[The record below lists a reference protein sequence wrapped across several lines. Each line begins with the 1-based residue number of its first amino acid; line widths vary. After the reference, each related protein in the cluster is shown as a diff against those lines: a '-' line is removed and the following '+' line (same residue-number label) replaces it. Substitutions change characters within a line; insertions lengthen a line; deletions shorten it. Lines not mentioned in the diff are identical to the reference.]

1 MLMNTTSCWNMSWP
15 RAIPQNVLMNSSALC
30 VHNSSVNIRR
40 VYTTNLRTG
49 LTPGTKIKWPTPRTG
64 TRSHEHSGIPV
75 PIHMSIQRSW
85 YPFTRAFRDPGSRS
99 HEHSGIPVPI
109 HMSIQR
115 SRFRD
120 PFTRSPVPVHTS
132 IQGSRSS
139 LSVLWFPD
147 AM

>member
-1 MLMNTTSCWNMSWP
+1 
-15 RAIPQNVLMNSSALC
+15 MNSSALC
-30 VHNSSVNIRR
+30 VHNSSVNLRR

-64 TRSHEHSGIPV
+64 TCSHKHSGIPV

-85 YPFTRAFRDPGSRS
+85 YLFTRAFRDPGSCS

-115 SRFRD
+115 SRF
-120 PFTRSPVPVHTS
+120 PFTRAFRDPGTHSHEHSEIPVPIHTS
-132 IQGSRSS
+132 IQGSRYP
-139 LSVLWFPD
+139 FT
-147 AM
+147 